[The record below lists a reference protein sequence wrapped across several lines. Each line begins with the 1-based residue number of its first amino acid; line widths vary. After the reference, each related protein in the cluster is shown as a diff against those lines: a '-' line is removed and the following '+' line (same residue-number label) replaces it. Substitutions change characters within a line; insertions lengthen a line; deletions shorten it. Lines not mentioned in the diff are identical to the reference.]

1 MAANDHLTA
10 RPMPYPVFD
19 GSQLCAQTDPVL
31 FFPDET
37 DTPKL
42 TAETARAV
50 CGGCPVLDDCRAYS
64 LSYAVHGIWAGL
76 NERQRQR
83 ERSRLQIRALQPDLG
98 ALLRDLILA
107 ADRRILAVDLAAQ
120 LGCSDKTVQRYRR
133 VA

>member
-1 MAANDHLTA
+1 MAASELMT
-10 RPMPYPVFD
+10 RPVPYPAFD

-37 DTPKL
+37 DTPML
-42 TAETARAV
+42 TAATAREV
-50 CGGCPVLDDCRAYS
+50 CAGCPLLDDCRAYAV
-64 LSYAVHGIWAGL
+64 SYAVQGIWGGM

-83 ERSRLQIRALQPDLG
+83 ERSRLGIKALPPDLG
-98 ALLRDLILA
+98 AVLRDLILA
-107 ADRRILAVDLAAQ
+107 ADRRISAVDLAAQ